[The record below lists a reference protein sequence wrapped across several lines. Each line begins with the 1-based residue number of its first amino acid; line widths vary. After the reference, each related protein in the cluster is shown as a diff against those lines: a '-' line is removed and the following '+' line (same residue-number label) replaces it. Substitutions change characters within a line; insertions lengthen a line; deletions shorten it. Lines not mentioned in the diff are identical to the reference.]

1 MSTTHELITALK
13 QELKSAQVTYAQL
26 AQMLGMAESSVK
38 RMFSKG
44 DMTLSRID
52 DICKVLQVDFADLA
66 RRIAE
71 AQPELSQLTPE
82 QEKAVVSDKKLLV
95 AAICVL
101 SQWTFEQIVSRYRIS
116 EPECVK
122 YFAQLDRLGI
132 IELRPQNR
140 YRLKLGKTFR
150 WQPNGPVMNF
160 FRDHALLDYFSGNF
174 AREDELITLVFG
186 SISPTAAPALLE
198 RLRKVARDFA
208 QQHQADHK
216 LPERDRKGYTIV
228 MAMRGWEVEALKNLN
243 R

>member
-38 RMFSKG
+38 RMFSTG

-150 WQPNGPVMNF
+150 
-160 FRDHALLDYFSGNF
+160 
-174 AREDELITLVFG
+174 
-186 SISPTAAPALLE
+186 
-198 RLRKVARDFA
+198 
-208 QQHQADHK
+208 
-216 LPERDRKGYTIV
+216 
-228 MAMRGWEVEALKNLN
+228 
-243 R
+243 